1 MNDSSKLVKNT
12 AIYAIGDILP
22 RVFNLITFPV
32 LTSSLPPSEYGIIN
46 YVATID
52 NFASIICL
60 LALSTYYLV
69 YYFRVG
75 DEVER
80 RKLLGNLSIFLFGF
94 NLIVLS
100 FFLLIGPWLFG
111 LWDCKVDFYPYIALG
126 LTNVVLNII
135 PIMPSALYRAMEK
148 PLPLTILN
156 ALRGFL
162 SMGLTVVFVLYV
174 NKSALGVMWARTIVG
189 AVFALIFMSIT
200 IKNSIFSFNWNQIR
214 EALKFSLP
222 LVPGAIAYYLYSMFD
237 RILIERYLSLTELG
251 LYSTAATL
259 ALLLNVV
266 SNGAYKAF
274 EPYFFKTFGTD
285 SFNYSFAKVRDIL
298 LAVTL
303 SGGMCLA
310 VFSKEFFKI
319 FSSPAYATAF
329 HYVPIIVIGA
339 VASAMSQMYST
350 VVTARNKTKINARIT
365 IVGAAFS
372 IALNI
377 LLLRYIGIW
386 AAAIVF
392 SLAFI
397 LVLYL
402 GMHFAKVDI
411 THAKP
416 IIVSV
421 ACFVV
426 MFLLTYLPIEEML
439 LSIPIKIVG
448 VLLTCF
454 VMFKIMKVDAK
465 AIVLQ
470 FFKKN
475 KK

>member
-1 MNDSSKLVKNT
+1 MSDSSRLVKNT
-12 AIYAIGDILP
+12 TIYAIGDILP

-75 DEVER
+75 DEAEK
-80 RKLLGNLSIFLFGF
+80 RKLLGNLSFFLLVF

-100 FFLLIGPWLFG
+100 IFLLIGPWLFG

-126 LTNVVLNII
+126 LANVVLNII
-135 PIMPSALYRAMEK
+135 PIMPSALYRAMER

-189 AVFALIFMSIT
+189 AVFAVIFMSIT
-200 IKNSIFSFNWNQIR
+200 IKNSIFNFNWRQIR

-237 RILIERYLSLTELG
+237 RILIERYLSLSELG

-274 EPYFFKTFGTD
+274 EPYFFKTYGTD
-285 SFNYSFAKVRDIL
+285 GFTSSFKKVRDIL
-298 LAVTL
+298 LVVTL
-303 SGGMCLA
+303 SGGLCLS

-319 FSSPAYATAF
+319 FSSPAYWTAYY
-329 HYVPIIVIGA
+329 YVPIIVIGA

-350 VVTARNKTKINARIT
+350 IVTARNKTKINARIT
-365 IVGAAFS
+365 VVGAIFS
-372 IALNI
+372 ITLNTI
-377 LLLRYIGIW
+377 FLRYIGIW

-392 SLAFI
+392 SVTFV
-397 LVLYL
+397 LVWYL
-402 GMHFAKVDI
+402 CMRFAKVDVGHSKAI
-411 THAKP
+411 LVSLVFF
-416 IIVSV
+416 IVMV
-421 ACFVV
+421 L
-426 MFLLTYLPIEEML
+426 MTYIPIEEMYI
-439 LSIPIKIVG
+439 SISIKTVG
-448 VLLTCF
+448 VLLICF
-454 VMFKIMKVDAK
+454 ILLKVMNVNAK
-465 AIVLQ
+465 TIALQ
-470 FFKKN
+470 LLKRKR
-475 KK
+475 